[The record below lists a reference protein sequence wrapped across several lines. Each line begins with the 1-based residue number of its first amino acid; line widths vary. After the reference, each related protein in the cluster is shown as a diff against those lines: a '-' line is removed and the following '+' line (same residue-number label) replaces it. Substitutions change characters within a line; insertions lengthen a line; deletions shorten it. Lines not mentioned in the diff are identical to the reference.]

1 MSVSNLAKRR
11 GQILD
16 EIMSYHREQ
25 LPRTMRAI
33 PLEDVR
39 ALAILAPRPLDLYAA
54 LNRPGVGVI
63 AECKKASP
71 SKGLIDA
78 RYNAVELARDYA
90 RGGARAVSVLT
101 DARHFQ
107 GSLEDLRNVKEALSN
122 PKALFSKNDPR
133 LESGIPV
140 LRKDF
145 IFHPYQVHES
155 RAAGADAVLLIAAV
169 LSDTDLKELL
179 ALSHELGMSALVE
192 VHTEAEVARVL
203 PLEPRLIG
211 INNRNLQTFKVDF
224 DNSGRLRRLIPAH
237 ILTVAESGIK
247 SPEDMGQ
254 MRQIGVNAVLAGES
268 LVKSKNRLE
277 AVRAL
282 VKAGASG

>member
-1 MSVSNLAKRR
+1 
-11 GQILD
+11 
-16 EIMSYHREQ
+16 
-25 LPRTMRAI
+25 
-33 PLEDVR
+33 
-39 ALAILAPRPLDLYAA
+39 
-54 LNRPGVGVI
+54 
-63 AECKKASP
+63 
-71 SKGLIDA
+71 
-78 RYNAVELARDYA
+78 
-90 RGGARAVSVLT
+90 
-101 DARHFQ
+101 
-107 GSLEDLRNVKEALSN
+107 
-122 PKALFSKNDPR
+122 
-133 LESGIPV
+133 
-140 LRKDF
+140 
-145 IFHPYQVHES
+145 
-155 RAAGADAVLLIAAV
+155 
-169 LSDTDLKELL
+169 
-179 ALSHELGMSALVE
+179 
-192 VHTEAEVARVL
+192 VARVL